1 MSSTNQIV
9 ETKPYNLREVV
20 YFTMRNGIRDIG
32 QIVRK
37 NENGTFDI
45 ACPGRPRHIIGVK
58 ISNICR
64 ELPDFRLPKTIDDVK
79 RGSAVQVN
87 CDGLRWEIG
96 IVRQVNVET
105 GDVKVIFFRPGDRK
119 FAYVKIRKDQIL
131 LEKY

>member
-1 MSSTNQIV
+1 MSATNQIV

-45 ACPGRPRHIIGVK
+45 ACPGRTRHIIGVK

-64 ELPDFRLPKTIDDVK
+64 EVTDFRLPQTINDVK
-79 RGSAVQVN
+79 PGSAVRVN
-87 CDGLRWEIG
+87 CEGLRWEIG
-96 IVRQVNVET
+96 IVRRINVDTGQFQVV
-105 GDVKVIFFRPGDRK
+105 FFRPEDRK
-119 FAYVKIRKDQIL
+119 FACMIIRKDQIL
-131 LEKY
+131 LERY